1 MQGSP
6 STKMIKTQLGDI
18 AQSFCK
24 TLHQLYHD
32 KCKCFGKG
40 SDRNT
45 RLFQSPTA
53 AARLNRLPSVNSMR
67 KCDCDE
73 QNIPKRQQNTLRH
86 FYLDDAKIPFPLLI
100 TSIHP
105 SIQSLCFN
113 ICSIFKNRVK
123 IYPLTLWIL
132 SEDGMKGWTETC
144 SK

>member
-45 RLFQSPTA
+45 RLDEIKNGSLDIA
-53 AARLNRLPSVNSMR
+53 VVDDISCNIESYDCSVSLYVLL
-67 KCDCDE
+67 KCLVNC
-73 QNIPKRQQNTLRH
+73 
-86 FYLDDAKIPFPLLI
+86 
-100 TSIHP
+100 
-105 SIQSLCFN
+105 
-113 ICSIFKNRVK
+113 
-123 IYPLTLWIL
+123 
-132 SEDGMKGWTETC
+132 
-144 SK
+144 

>member
-53 AARLNRLPSVNSMR
+53 AARLNRLPSVKSMR

-105 SIQSLCFN
+105 SKVSD
-113 ICSIFKNRVK
+113 SIFVQFLR
-123 IYPLTLWIL
+123 I
-132 SEDGMKGWTETC
+132 E
-144 SK
+144 SKFIP

>member
-53 AARLNRLPSVNSMR
+53 AARLNLCASVIVMSKIFLNVNKILCDIFILTMLKFRFPS
-67 KCDCDE
+67 
-73 QNIPKRQQNTLRH
+73 
-86 FYLDDAKIPFPLLI
+86 
-100 TSIHP
+100 
-105 SIQSLCFN
+105 
-113 ICSIFKNRVK
+113 
-123 IYPLTLWIL
+123 
-132 SEDGMKGWTETC
+132 
-144 SK
+144 